1 MDASATMLAVPAAGR
16 PGGRVV
22 SGGAD
27 GRVLVWDVA
36 APGAGPLELSRRNR
50 AVEALAVLA
59 DGRGWSAAELT
70 GGCWSGTRPSRGRV
84 RSSRAA
90 TTAQ

>member
-1 MDASATMLAVPAAGR
+1 M
-16 PGGRVV
+16 V

-59 DGRGWSAAELT
+59 DGAGVVS
-70 GGCWSGTRPSRGRV
+70 GGANGRV
-84 RSSRAA
+84 LVWDPSQPGKGPVES
-90 TTAQ
+90 TPCTAQ